1 MSVGHASDEEFQLEL
16 VSSMSSQDSDIHFV
30 DPVYQ
35 LTHNQASDHAYD
47 PDFIRMRNLS
57 NSISIVSECLTEMEY
72 ATDGLEQEVWK
83 IAVDIVAQEEVD
95 ETTVEV
101 IDDHATQLTE
111 LLLQGSETKTTLRQ
125 IAGIAVQRI
134 VR

>member
-1 MSVGHASDEEFQLEL
+1 MSVGQASDEEFQLEL
-16 VSSMSSQDSDIHFV
+16 VSSMSSQDSDIQLIE
-30 DPVYQ
+30 PVHPFS
-35 LTHNQASDHAYD
+35 HNQASD
-47 PDFIRMRNLS
+47 PVFIRMRNLS
-57 NSISIVSECLTEMEY
+57 NSISLVSECLTEIEY

-95 ETTVEV
+95 ETIVEV

-125 IAGIAVQRI
+125 IAGIAAQRI